1 MRVLTTRDAAALL
14 ARLGDGAPLSTLLPV
29 LGFTESVRVGGREIR
44 RLGLPSAPAMVRLAA
59 RGSLRALVCEWD
71 DGPVERDAVVRAARQ
86 LAREGS
92 ALHWVMLARW
102 RSGRAATICA
112 PAIGESSAT
121 ASLHVD
127 LTQPRASDAETVA
140 TLAADLSGPD
150 VAVHLRWRE
159 ALGRDALGHRFY
171 EDLVRSRTVPCG
183 WAMPDCLADPAGDP
197 HAR

>member
-1 MRVLTTRDAAALL
+1 
-14 ARLGDGAPLSTLLPV
+14 
-29 LGFTESVRVGGREIR
+29 VRVGGREIR

-112 PAIGESSAT
+112 PAISESSAT

-140 TLAADLSGPD
+140 ALAADLSGPD

-159 ALGRDALGHRFY
+159 ALGRDALGHRSY
-171 EDLVRSRTVPCG
+171 KALVLDDTGYIAEVQAVLTPPDRSVPSTPRQSLSVG
-183 WAMPDCLADPAGDP
+183 APPTRGVEIEALLLLGPGET
-197 HAR
+197 

>member
-1 MRVLTTRDAAALL
+1 MLTTRDAAALL
-14 ARLGDGAPLSTLLPV
+14 ARLGDGAPLSTLLPI

-92 ALHWVMLARW
+92 ALHGVMLARW

-140 TLAADLSGPD
+140 ALAADLSGPD

-159 ALGRDALGHRFY
+159 ALGRDVLGHRFY
-171 EDLVRSRTVPCG
+171 KALVRAIDRLAEEAEGRVNR
-183 WAMPDCLADPAGDP
+183 PDRRAGET
-197 HAR
+197 